1 MFILSFSE
9 YFSITL
15 SQSNG
20 NHLYTCEPDKAYL
33 FSEFIFDELRKGPA
47 RLPLS
52 KISSAD
58 PVLKGFNVA
67 QFPPPRDVLFYMGVG
82 GMGDNIMSWG
92 VVRHLAEM
100 GYRMHILCLPIMELC
115 WHGFPWVE
123 SIVFLPN
130 YWSAINCFD
139 HHVIFET
146 ISNSYTHEQQ
156 MHPLD
161 AMLAKVGVDASTIPA
176 ERKRVAPVFSRQEQ
190 RVAEAMYPGKELA
203 FFQLSPSQRAR
214 QLPPE
219 KSRAVLSA
227 LALAFP
233 QFHWIALGGGT
244 TNAAFFDPPLDLPN
258 VEYRTFDRMRTL
270 WALVRRARLCV
281 SPDTMLV
288 HAAGMF
294 GIPCVGLWGTYPP
307 ASRVAYYENHHAI
320 FHREICPHSP
330 CNWNADGLPSF
341 CPPPPTGQVRTHCA
355 VVSAITPEEV
365 VETARK
371 ALNLA
376 RV

>member
-100 GYRMHILCLPIMELC
+100 GYRMHILCLPIMEFC

-244 TNAAFFDPPLDLPN
+244 TNIGDSAREPLTPLRLARHH
-258 VEYRTFDRMRTL
+258 VGSRGGHVWHSLRG
-270 WALVRRARLCV
+270 ALGHVSARL
-281 SPDTMLV
+281 PR
-288 HAAGMF
+288 
-294 GIPCVGLWGTYPP
+294 GLLRKPSRHLPSRNLPAQPLQLECGRPP
-307 ASRVAYYENHHAI
+307 QLLPAPADRPGSDPLRRGLGHHA
-320 FHREICPHSP
+320 RGSRR
-330 CNWNADGLPSF
+330 DGPEGTQPGAGLTAAENYGVAGAAW
-341 CPPPPTGQVRTHCA
+341 TG
-355 VVSAITPEEV
+355 
-365 VETARK
+365 
-371 ALNLA
+371 
-376 RV
+376 